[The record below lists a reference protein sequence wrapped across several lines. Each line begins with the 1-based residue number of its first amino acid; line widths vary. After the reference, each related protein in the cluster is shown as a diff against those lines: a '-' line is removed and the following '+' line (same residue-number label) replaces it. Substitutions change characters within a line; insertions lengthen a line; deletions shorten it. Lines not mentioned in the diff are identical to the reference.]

1 MNFITKLFISA
12 IAVIITAYFLDG
24 VTLGDNQFYHDGPP
38 ALNRFTTA
46 LLVAIVLAFLNS
58 IIKPILTILSLPI
71 TIFTLGFFLL
81 IINGLI
87 VLFADKL
94 VVGFRV
100 DGFWTGLWFS
110 IVLWIVNG
118 FLQLFNNKEDGDE
131 KKKSKK

>member
-58 IIKPILTILSLPI
+58 MVLNFEYAFTKLGLSFRHGPHQLAQNLSTQKILLDYI
-71 TIFTLGFFLL
+71 TTKYYHL
-81 IINGLI
+81 
-87 VLFADKL
+87 D
-94 VVGFRV
+94 
-100 DGFWTGLWFS
+100 
-110 IVLWIVNG
+110 
-118 FLQLFNNKEDGDE
+118 LQFVC
-131 KKKSKK
+131 